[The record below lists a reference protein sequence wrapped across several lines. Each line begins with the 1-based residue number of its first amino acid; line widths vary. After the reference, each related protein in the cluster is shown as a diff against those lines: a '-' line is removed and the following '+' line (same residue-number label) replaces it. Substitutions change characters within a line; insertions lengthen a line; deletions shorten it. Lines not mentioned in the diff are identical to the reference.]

1 MAKSRLR
8 GGAKA
13 HRKRVQKRNEKM
25 GLMKKQ
31 FETKYNKLLEEQMTL
46 LKEKMEQDAAKSK
59 DETTEEIQTTEAS
72 ESA

>member
-31 FETKYNKLLEEQMTL
+31 FETKYNKLLEEQITL
-46 LKEKMEQDAAKSK
+46 LKEKMEQETAKSN
-59 DETTEEIQTTEAS
+59 DETTEEVQTTE
-72 ESA
+72 ESKSA

>member
-25 GLMKKQ
+25 GFMKKQ
-31 FETKYNKLLEEQMTL
+31 FETKYNKLLEEQITL
-46 LKEKMEQDAAKSK
+46 LKEKMEQETAKSN
-59 DETTEEIQTTEAS
+59 DETTEEVQTTE
-72 ESA
+72 ESKSA

>member
-31 FETKYNKLLEEQMTL
+31 FETKYNKLLEEQITL
-46 LKEKMEQDAAKSK
+46 LKEKMEQETAKSN
-59 DETTEEIQTTEAS
+59 DETTEEVQTTEGS

>member
-31 FETKYNKLLEEQMTL
+31 FEKKYSKLLEEQMTL
-46 LKEKMEQDAAKSK
+46 LKEKMEQEAAKSN
-59 DETTEEIQTTEAS
+59 DETTEETQTTEGS

>member
-25 GLMKKQ
+25 GIARKQ
-31 FETKYNKLLEEQMTL
+31 FEKKYNKLIEEQITL
-46 LKEKMEQDAAKSK
+46 LKEKMEQESDKSN
-59 DETTEEIQTTEAS
+59 DETTEETQTTEGS

>member
-31 FETKYNKLLEEQMTL
+31 FETKYNKLLEEQITL
-46 LKEKMEQDAAKSK
+46 LKEKMEQESAKSN
-59 DETTEEIQTTEAS
+59 DETTEETQTTEGS

>member
-31 FETKYNKLLEEQMTL
+31 FEKKYNKLLEEQMTL
-46 LKEKMEQDAAKSK
+46 LKEKMEQESAKSK
-59 DETTEEIQTTEAS
+59 DETTEETQATEGS

>member
-25 GLMKKQ
+25 GIAKKQ
-31 FETKYNKLLEEQMTL
+31 FEKKYNKLLEEQMTL

-59 DETTEEIQTTEAS
+59 DETTEEIQTTEGS